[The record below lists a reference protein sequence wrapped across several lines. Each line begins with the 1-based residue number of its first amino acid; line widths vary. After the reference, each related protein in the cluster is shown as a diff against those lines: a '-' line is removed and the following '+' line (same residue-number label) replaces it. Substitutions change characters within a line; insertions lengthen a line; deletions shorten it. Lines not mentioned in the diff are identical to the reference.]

1 VAFPT
6 QSNVLVIFGE
16 TEMAGEVDI
25 WQTRL
30 RLATDTGT
38 GAWNTSAGTVPV
50 LNDIGA
56 DLTTWWNAISGRF
69 DNSTKMVGFKFNR
82 VGTDGKYLDQTESN
96 TRLFGVN
103 GVGLPGTHAA
113 GPLPPQ
119 IAVVLTLRT
128 AAQRGYAS
136 KGRMYLPTPGAVT
149 LDPAGRLAPA
159 AADNFRTATA
169 TLFTSLNNW
178 PMVDTS
184 LNPGQVRIMSSV
196 AAGASR
202 TVTEIRCGTR
212 YDTQRRRANRFT
224 ERPVG
229 ASPVT

>member
-1 VAFPT
+1 VAFPN
-6 QSNVLVIFGE
+6 QHNVLVIFGE

-30 RLATDTGT
+30 RVGTNSGAGGWEATG
-38 GAWNTSAGTVPV
+38 GKEAA
-50 LNDIGA
+50 LNDIGT
-56 DLTTWWNAISGRF
+56 DLTTWWNAISSRF

-82 VGTDGKYLDQTESN
+82 VGTDGKYLSLEESN
-96 TRLFGVN
+96 TRLFGTN
-103 GVGLPGTHAA
+103 GLGLPGTNAA

-136 KGRMYLPTPGAVT
+136 KGRMFLPTPGAAT
-149 LDPAGRLAPA
+149 LDPNGRLAVA

-169 TLFTSLNNW
+169 TLFTNLNNW
-178 PMVDTS
+178 PMIDS
-184 LNPGQVRIMSSV
+184 ALDPGEVRIMSSV
-196 AAGASR
+196 AAGMSR
-202 TVTEIRCGTR
+202 QVTEIRCGTR